1 MSSNHIPEKKSIP
14 LLGTDTAKSDK
25 LVNFKADFF
34 KALAHPIRIKILD
47 QLRTEELTVS
57 EIRDR
62 LKVELPNVSQQL
74 AILKAKQLVE
84 ARKQGNNI
92 YYSCVDPTV
101 FKLLDVAKEIFNN
114 HLVDVQETLS
124 QL

>member
-1 MSSNHIPEKKSIP
+1 MSSNIPEKKNIP
-14 LLGTDTAKSDK
+14 LVGTDTVKSDK

-74 AILKAKQLVE
+74 VILKAKQLVE

>member
-1 MSSNHIPEKKSIP
+1 MVE
-14 LLGTDTAKSDK
+14 K
-25 LVNFKADFF
+25 LVNFKAEFF
-34 KALAHPIRIKILD
+34 KALANPLRIRILD
-47 QLRTEELTVS
+47 QLREGELTVS

-62 LKVELPNVSQQL
+62 VDVEMPNVSQQL
-74 AILKAKQLVE
+74 AVLRNKNLVV

-114 HLVDVQETLS
+114 HLIDVQETLK

>member
-1 MSSNHIPEKKSIP
+1 MVE
-14 LLGTDTAKSDK
+14 K
-25 LVNFKADFF
+25 LVNFKAEFF
-34 KALAHPIRIKILD
+34 KALANPLRIRILD
-47 QLRTEELTVS
+47 QLRDGELTVS

-62 LKVELPNVSQQL
+62 VDVEMPNVSQQL
-74 AILKAKQLVE
+74 AVLKNKNLVV

-114 HLVDVQETLS
+114 HLIDVQETLR